1 MAVSRQIRAEVD
13 EILPGIIADR
23 RWLHENPE
31 LGFEETK
38 TAEFV
43 RQRLESLGVED
54 IRTGIAKTGVTG
66 LVRGTAEGRGKTVL
80 LRADMDALP
89 IDEENDVD
97 YKSQT
102 EGVMH
107 ACGHDGHTAMLLGVA
122 RLLMERRDQFSGNVK
137 LLFQPS
143 EEAYGGGAKPMI
155 EAGVLED
162 PHVDA
167 VFGQHLLSHMPVGTI
182 WITGG
187 PVQASADMFKIRIQ
201 GKGGHGA
208 MPHGTV
214 DPIQIAMQIGTALQ
228 TIVSRNVDPM
238 EQVVV
243 SVCNIHAGKADNV
256 IPDTAELGGTVRT
269 FTPENRD
276 LAERRMKEIATG
288 IAASMGG
295 SAEVRYTRGYPPTV
309 NDDAM
314 ADLVWDAA
322 VKVVGEENVHKMT
335 PMMPAE
341 DFSYFLEER
350 PGTYFMTGCGNEEK
364 GIVWPHHHPRFDID
378 EDAFQFGVATMV
390 QTVLDYL
397 GSTETGTTNG

>member
-1 MAVSRQIRAEVD
+1 QAE
-13 EILPGIIADR
+13 
-23 RWLHENPE
+23 
-31 LGFEETK
+31 
-38 TAEFV
+38 
-43 RQRLESLGVED
+43 
-54 IRTGIAKTGVTG
+54 
-66 LVRGTAEGRGKTVL
+66 
-80 LRADMDALP
+80 
-89 IDEENDVD
+89 
-97 YKSQT
+97 
-102 EGVMH
+102 
-107 ACGHDGHTAMLLGVA
+107 
-122 RLLMERRDQFSGNVK
+122 
-137 LLFQPS
+137 
-143 EEAYGGGAKPMI
+143 
-155 EAGVLED
+155 
-162 PHVDA
+162 
-167 VFGQHLLSHMPVGTI
+167 
-182 WITGG
+182 
-187 PVQASADMFKIRIQ
+187 ADMFKIRIQ

-350 PGTYFMTGCGNEEK
+350 P
-364 GIVWPHHHPRFDID
+364 
-378 EDAFQFGVATMV
+378 
-390 QTVLDYL
+390 
-397 GSTETGTTNG
+397 